1 MMEARAVT
9 KYLRIAPNKARL
21 VADLIRGKRV
31 GEALTVLRFTPKK
44 GARFIN
50 KTLQSA
56 LASAENIKKMDID
69 KLIVKQIYVDK
80 GPVLKRWQPRAM
92 GRATPILKR
101 TSHVTVVL
109 SD

>member
-1 MMEARAVT
+1 MEARAVT

-56 LASAENIKKMDID
+56 LASAENTKKMDID
-69 KLIVKQIYVDK
+69 NLIVKTIYVDK

>member
-1 MMEARAVT
+1 MEARAVT

-44 GARFIN
+44 AARFIN

-56 LASAENIKKMDID
+56 LASAENTKKMDID
-69 KLIVKQIYVDK
+69 SLIVKTISVDK

>member
-1 MMEARAVT
+1 MEARAVT

-31 GEALTVLRFTPKK
+31 AEALTVLRFTPKK

-56 LASAENIKKMDID
+56 LASAENTKKMDID
-69 KLIVKQIYVDK
+69 NLIVKTIYVDK

>member
-1 MMEARAVT
+1 MEARAVT

-56 LASAENIKKMDID
+56 LASAQNTKKMEID
-69 KLIVKQIYVDK
+69 KLIVKTIYVDK

>member
-1 MMEARAVT
+1 MEARAVT

-31 GEALTVLRFTPKK
+31 AEALTVLRFTPKK

-56 LASAENIKKMDID
+56 LASAQNTKKMEID
-69 KLIVKQIYVDK
+69 KLIVKTIYVDK

-101 TSHVTVVL
+101 TSHITVVL

>member
-1 MMEARAVT
+1 MEARAVT

-44 GARFIN
+44 AARFIN

-56 LASAENIKKMDID
+56 LASAENTKKMDID
-69 KLIVKQIYVDK
+69 NLIVKTIYVDK

>member
-1 MMEARAVT
+1 MEARAVT

-31 GEALTVLRFTPKK
+31 AEALTVLRFTPKK
-44 GARFIN
+44 AARFIN
-50 KTLQSA
+50 KTLRSA
-56 LASAENIKKMDID
+56 LASAENTKKMDID
-69 KLIVKQIYVDK
+69 NLIVKTIYVDK
-80 GPVLKRWQPRAM
+80 GPVLKRFQPRAM

>member
-1 MMEARAVT
+1 MEARAVT

-56 LASAENIKKMDID
+56 LASAQNTKKMEID
-69 KLIVKQIYVDK
+69 KLIVKTIYVDK

-101 TSHVTVVL
+101 TSHITVVL

>member
-1 MMEARAVT
+1 MEARAVT

-50 KTLQSA
+50 KTLRSA
-56 LASAENIKKMDID
+56 LASAENTKKMDID
-69 KLIVKQIYVDK
+69 SLIVKTIYVDK

>member
-1 MMEARAVT
+1 MEARAVT

-21 VADLIRGKRV
+21 VANLIRGKRV

-56 LASAENIKKMDID
+56 LASAENTKKMDID
-69 KLIVKQIYVDK
+69 KLIVKTIYVDK
-80 GPVLKRWQPRAM
+80 GPVLKRWHPRAM

>member
-1 MMEARAVT
+1 MEARAVT

-31 GEALTVLRFTPKK
+31 AEALTVLRFTPKK

-50 KTLQSA
+50 KTLRSA
-56 LASAENIKKMDID
+56 LASAENTKKMVID
-69 KLIVKQIYVDK
+69 NLVVKTIYVDK

>member
-1 MMEARAVT
+1 MEARAVT

-31 GEALTVLRFTPKK
+31 AEALTVLRFTPKK

-50 KTLQSA
+50 KTLRSA
-56 LASAENIKKMDID
+56 LASAENTKKMDID
-69 KLIVKQIYVDK
+69 NLIVKTIYVDK

>member
-1 MMEARAVT
+1 MEARAVT

-56 LASAENIKKMDID
+56 LASAENTKKMDID
-69 KLIVKQIYVDK
+69 SLIVKTIYVDK

>member
-1 MMEARAVT
+1 MEARAVT
-9 KYLRIAPNKARL
+9 KYLRIAPDKARL

-31 GEALTVLRFTPKK
+31 AEAITVLRFTPKK

-56 LASAENIKKMDID
+56 LASAENTKKMDID
-69 KLIVKQIYVDK
+69 KLIVKTIYVDK

>member
-1 MMEARAVT
+1 MEARAVT

-56 LASAENIKKMDID
+56 LASAENTKKMDINN
-69 KLIVKQIYVDK
+69 LIVKTIYVDK

>member
-1 MMEARAVT
+1 MEARAVT

-44 GARFIN
+44 GARLIK

-56 LASAENIKKMDID
+56 LASAENTKKMDID
-69 KLIVKQIYVDK
+69 NLIVKTIYVDK

>member
-1 MMEARAVT
+1 MEARAVT

-31 GEALTVLRFTPKK
+31 AEALTVLRFTPKK

-50 KTLQSA
+50 KTLRSA
-56 LASAENIKKMDID
+56 LASAENTKKMDID
-69 KLIVKQIYVDK
+69 KLVVKTIYVDK

>member
-1 MMEARAVT
+1 MEARAVT

-56 LASAENIKKMDID
+56 LASAENTKKMDID
-69 KLIVKQIYVDK
+69 KLIVKTIYVDK

>member
-1 MMEARAVT
+1 MEARAVT

-31 GEALTVLRFTPKK
+31 AEALTVLRFTPKK

-56 LASAENIKKMDID
+56 LASAENTKKMDID
-69 KLIVKQIYVDK
+69 KLIVKTIYVDK

>member
-1 MMEARAVT
+1 MEARAVT

-44 GARFIN
+44 AARFIN

-56 LASAENIKKMDID
+56 LASAENTKKMDID
-69 KLIVKQIYVDK
+69 SLIVKTIYVDK

>member
-1 MMEARAVT
+1 MEARAVT

-31 GEALTVLRFTPKK
+31 AEALTVLRFTPKK
-44 GARFIN
+44 AARFIN

-56 LASAENIKKMDID
+56 LASAENTKKMDID
-69 KLIVKQIYVDK
+69 SLIVKTIYVDK

>member
-1 MMEARAVT
+1 MEARAVT

-31 GEALTVLRFTPKK
+31 AEALTVLRFTPKK

-50 KTLQSA
+50 KTLRSA
-56 LASAENIKKMDID
+56 LASAENTKKMDID
-69 KLIVKQIYVDK
+69 SLIVKTIYVDK

>member
-1 MMEARAVT
+1 
-9 KYLRIAPNKARL
+9 
-21 VADLIRGKRV
+21 
-31 GEALTVLRFTPKK
+31 
-44 GARFIN
+44 
-50 KTLQSA
+50 
-56 LASAENIKKMDID
+56 MDID
-69 KLIVKQIYVDK
+69 ILIVKTIYVDK

>member
-1 MMEARAVT
+1 MEARAVT

-31 GEALTVLRFTPKK
+31 GEALNVLRFTPKK

-56 LASAENIKKMDID
+56 LASAENTKKMDVD
-69 KLIVKQIYVDK
+69 RLFVKQIYVDK